1 MFVKTE
7 EGIKTTTLERRRRL
21 TIASRSSVEG
31 SFETENLICIWPITE
46 IWVTIDNWHWWRI
59 SMNSPAA
66 PSHPRK
72 ASTKRAVYETCPRLE
87 WASKHA
93 GFTTIWQKSMLRF
106 FLDFATLP
114 ICFWI
119 IWHIYFEV
127 LENLPT
133 LRPRTFHTKALCKGA
148 IVGAEYWTVFQIG
161 NYFPP
166 LYLLENIIHT
176 FSYIYFLNIIH
187 VFLCGP
193 I

>member
-31 SFETENLICIWPITE
+31 SSETENFLCTYMAYYRNMG
-46 IWVTIDNWHWWRI
+46 DNWHWWRI
-59 SMNSPAA
+59 SMNSPVEL
-66 PSHPRK
+66 SHPRK

-93 GFTTIWQKSMLRF
+93 RFTTIWQKSMLQF
-106 FLDFATLP
+106 FLDFVTLP

-119 IWHIYFEV
+119 IWHIYFGV

-176 FSYIYFLNIIH
+176 FS
-187 VFLCGP
+187 
-193 I
+193 